1 MQSNEARS
9 TATVGKHDASG
20 NNETINLAKTA
31 KFLELSSTS
40 TASNDESSLPS
51 LGSQLSTDV
60 CPFDEEVKETRPVN
74 DENTPPVGAT
84 IRTTNDKAGPSVQTD
99 PKDSGGECNDTI
111 EQEVSKLLGEMAMIL
126 DESICSPAQTPPE
139 YRRRQEPSSDSPLST
154 SPAPSPSS
162 TGSAPNYPKVPVKP
176 SLLRQM
182 ACINSDLRD
191 GSTQATGDD
200 DVALVGGNI
209 LIETI
214 ERLLA
219 ERTEMIR
226 EVLAL
231 LEATREETSALR
243 DIPRYYVGARPGA
256 S

>member
-9 TATVGKHDASG
+9 TATVGKDDASG

-84 IRTTNDKAGPSVQTD
+84 IGTTNDKAGPSVQTD
-99 PKDSGGECNDTI
+99 PKDSGGECDDTI

-126 DESICSPAQTPPE
+126 DESICS
-139 YRRRQEPSSDSPLST
+139 EPSSDSPLSI

-214 ERLLA
+214 EHLLA

-243 DIPRYYVGARPGA
+243 DIPRYVGARPGA